1 MINVLPSHAQSQQL
15 LSWRKPW
22 ARSGRE
28 LLEFLNLPKAVGDK
42 AVVPIVY
49 EGRESEFKNT
59 EAVDKWFE
67 RITNDL
73 NIEQKADLKR
83 KFKSAEPLYEA
94 DARMREVAYDISEH
108 FAKDFRGTGL
118 KGQFATS
125 SKRAE
130 LRLSR

>member
-1 MINVLPSHAQSQQL
+1 LKKEKSTAQKFGGFIHSYTM
-15 LSWRKPW
+15 
-22 ARSGRE
+22 
-28 LLEFLNLPKAVGDK
+28 PKAVGDK

-49 EGRESEFKNT
+49 EGRESEFQNT

-67 RITNDL
+67 RITKDL
-73 NIEQKADLKR
+73 NLEQKADLKR

-108 FAKDFRGTGL
+108 FAKHFKGTGL

-125 SKRAE
+125 SKRAAITYR
-130 LRLSR
+130 RLIKVLW